1 MLRLYTYFLDNKK
14 GLVLKM
20 KRVLAILMA
29 VAMMASMISGCGKSV
44 DLDKIDAQKYV
55 TSLFD
60 YKGME
65 LSAQKQEITDEYVDS
80 YIEFMLSQYPVSVP
94 VTDRPVQVGDTANID
109 YVGKDMEG
117 VAFEGGT
124 AQGYD
129 LIIGSGM
136 FVPGFEDGLVG
147 ANIGETRDVE
157 LTFPE
162 NYHSE
167 DLAGQDVVF
176 TVTINSITG
185 SEPAELNE
193 EFVAQFGSASVE
205 EFRNSIIIALE
216 ENALATY
223 EEELQMQIIDKLLE
237 ECVFT
242 DELPNDLMESYKEQI
257 HSNFEM
263 YASQYGMDVETY
275 VNASDM
281 TMEEFEENVLVG
293 ATESVKEVLVCK
305 VIADM
310 ENIAVTDEELEQ
322 NIQSNYANFGYATPE
337 EYKENE
343 NEEEYRDYLLT
354 AKVLSFIID
363 NANITILPTEDTEA
377 ATEAETA
384 TEAE

>member
-1 MLRLYTYFLDNKK
+1 
-14 GLVLKM
+14 M

-29 VAMMASMISGCGKSV
+29 VAMMASLISGCGKSV

-55 TSLFD
+55 TTLFE

-65 LSAQKQEITDEYVDS
+65 LSAHKQEITDEYVDS
-80 YIEFMLSQYPVSVP
+80 YIEFMLAQYPVSVP
-94 VTDRPVQVGDTANID
+94 VTDRAVQVGDTANID
-109 YVGKDMEG
+109 YVGKDMNG

-185 SEPAELNE
+185 SEPAELND

-205 EFRNSIIIALE
+205 EFRNTVIVALE
-216 ENALATY
+216 EDALVTY
-223 EEELQMQIIDKLLE
+223 EEELQRQIIDKLLA
-237 ECVFT
+237 ECVFA
-242 DELPNDLMESYKEQI
+242 DELPNNLVESYKEQI

-263 YASQYGMDVETY
+263 VAANYGMDVETY
-275 VNASDM
+275 VKSSDM

-293 ATESVKEVLVCK
+293 AIDSTKEVLVCK
-305 VIADM
+305 VIADK
-310 ENIAVTDEELEQ
+310 ENISVTDEELEQ
-322 NIQSNYANFGYATPE
+322 NIQDNYANFGYLSADD
-337 EYKENE
+337 YKENE
-343 NEEEYRDYLLT
+343 NVEEYRDYLLT
-354 AKVLSFIID
+354 AKVLSFIIS
-363 NANITILPTEDTEA
+363 NANITALSPEEA
-377 ATEAETA
+377 PAETVTEAE
-384 TEAE
+384 

>member
-1 MLRLYTYFLDNKK
+1 
-14 GLVLKM
+14 M

-44 DLDKIDAQKYV
+44 DMDKIDAQKYV
-55 TSLFD
+55 TTLFE

-65 LSAQKQEITDEYVDS
+65 LSAHKQEIDDEYINS
-80 YIEFMLSQYPVSVP
+80 YIEFMLTQYPVSVP

-136 FVPGFEDGLVG
+136 FVPGFEDGLIG
-147 ANIGETRDVE
+147 ANIGETRDVA

-185 SEPAELNE
+185 SEPAELND
-193 EFVAQFGSASVE
+193 EFVAQFGSANVE
-205 EFRNSIIIALE
+205 EFKNSIVGVLE
-216 ENALATY
+216 QDALATY
-223 EEELQMQIIDKLLE
+223 EEELQMQIIDKLLA
-237 ECVFT
+237 ECKFA
-242 DELPNDLMESYKEQI
+242 DELPNDLMESYKDQI
-257 HSNFEM
+257 YSNFEM
-263 YASQYGMDVETY
+263 YASQYGMDVDTY
-275 VNASDM
+275 VKASDM
-281 TMEEFEENVLVG
+281 TMEEFEENILVG
-293 ATESVKEVLVCK
+293 ATDSVKEVLVCK
-305 VIADM
+305 VIADK
-310 ENIAVTDEELEQ
+310 ENIEVTDEELEQ
-322 NIQSNYANFGYATPE
+322 NIQDNYANFGYATPE

-343 NEEEYRDYLLT
+343 NVEEYRDYLLT

-363 NANITILPTEDTEA
+363 NADITILPIE
-377 ATEAETA
+377 EAETA
-384 TEAE
+384 TEAEVTTEAE